1 MRAVSKELV
10 GHSHFGLSVELSC
23 YEFYL
28 SSTPETIVFV
38 VADLSS
44 TPETIVCVADLS
56 SSPETIVLT
65 GLSEDLSSVG
75 GISIRASI
83 VPGISAVGTG
93 RAVAGLTTPS
103 IVGELFALPE
113 FTALANVLTALVR
126 LLSPLAAHRSRH
138 LDILDEV
145 PSRLAVGTG
154 RAVALATTPAFEGEG
169 FALEHLVALAHQ
181 VTGLVHAFFPESALL
196 AALGL
201 GSCNFLRFLVSSSLL
216 SGSLVS
222 LFLVSSSLLF
232 GSLVSLFLVSSSLC
246 LSGLLFLRLLI
257 GSGLC
262 LSGSLFL
269 SLLIGSSLLLGSLL
283 LGSLFLGFFV
293 SSSLCLLGSLFLRLL
308 IGGSLFL
315 SGLLF
320 RSLFGSLLLS
330 GSLLFLFGLLFGSLF
345 GLLFGILFSLLLDL
359 SVV

>member
-222 LFLVSSSLLF
+222 LFLVSSSL
-232 GSLVSLFLVSSSLC
+232 C